1 MVRFS
6 LIRCFSFVVF
16 YAFYITTVPP
26 QISPFDFGDEPTNAG
41 DTASVQCVMSKG
53 DLPANFS
60 WSLNERKI
68 SHNNALGIAIGSMSR
83 KMSILNIDS
92 VNGTHRGVY
101 VCHVE
106 NFAGQVNHSAT
117 LEVNGYSN

>member
-1 MVRFS
+1 M
-6 LIRCFSFVVF
+6 
-16 YAFYITTVPP
+16 
-26 QISPFDFGDEPTNAG
+26 N
-41 DTASVQCVMSKG
+41 KG

-60 WSLNERKI
+60 WSLNGRKI
-68 SHNNALGIAIGSMSR
+68 SQSNTLGIVIGSMSR

-106 NFAGQVNHSAT
+106 NLAGNVNHSST
-117 LEVNGYSN
+117 LEVNGHSDLLYLFNCIVFLPFLRLIYVF